1 MKGILNTICLVLL
14 LLVISESDFKLDFSL
29 PAKPDMVVVVYESSD
44 NLPEPYVT
52 GALLRIQAG
61 GLQTRIFDKDV
72 VTGTGAA
79 PTSLKGAIEKA
90 VENGLPA
97 LVILSNGKVVS
108 VQDLPK
114 TESEIIEAVK

>member
-44 NLPEPYVT
+44 NIPEPYVT

-72 VTGTGAA
+72 VTGTGAV
-79 PTSLKGAIEKA
+79 PTNLKGAIEKA

-97 LVILSNGKVVS
+97 LVVLANGKVVN